1 MDTSTINTTEQK
13 KIVDEAIASVYDQLY
28 INALKVCTYRFDQ
41 WGPDLIAYVVSYFLN
56 LPLNKQYKVVVTPSA
71 KVSSLERYLT
81 SAMSLAIRSSTS
93 PFYSK
98 YRKPMEKSR
107 ELFPD
112 YDYSIIIGY
121 ADADDNDWWNN
132 MKDSLPAL
140 IKQLNYY
147 DKYIIQ
153 KHYLEQLTIQQLHEI
168 TNITTYRLSRDI
180 KIALI
185 HLKELI
191 EKNNTI

>member
-1 MDTSTINTTEQK
+1 MIMDTSTNTTEQR
-13 KIVDEAIASVYDQLY
+13 KIVDEALTSVYDQLY
-28 INALKVCTYRFDQ
+28 INALKVCTYNFSQ
-41 WGPDLIAYVVSYFLN
+41 WGSDLVAYVVSYFLN
-56 LPLNKQYKVVVTPSA
+56 LPLKKQYEVVVTPSA

-93 PFYSK
+93 PFYTK

-112 YDYSIIIGY
+112 YDYSHIIGY
-121 ADADDNDWWNN
+121 DVVDGDDWWNK

-140 IKQLNYY
+140 IKQLHFY
-147 DKYIIQ
+147 DRYIIQ
-153 KHYLEQLTIQQLHEI
+153 KHYLEQLTIQEIHEI

-191 EKNNTI
+191 KENK

>member
-1 MDTSTINTTEQK
+1 MDTSTNTTEQR
-13 KIVDEAIASVYDQLY
+13 KIVDEALSSVYDQLY
-28 INALKVCTYRFDQ
+28 INALKVCTFNYSR
-41 WGPDLIAYVVSYFLN
+41 WGQDLVAYVVSYFLN
-56 LPLNKQYKVVVTPSA
+56 LPLKKQYEVVVTPSA

-93 PFYSK
+93 PFYTK

-107 ELFPD
+107 ELYPD
-112 YDYSIIIGY
+112 YDYSAIIGY
-121 ADADDNDWWNN
+121 ASEEEDWWGK

-140 IKQLNYY
+140 IKQLNFY
-147 DKYIIQ
+147 DRYIIQ
-153 KHYLEQLTIQQLHEI
+153 KHYLEQLTIQEIHEI

-191 EKNNTI
+191 EKNK